1 SDGKTLAWG
10 KDDVGSSNAQREP
23 FEYSISL
30 PAKAE
35 ALDSSLGTPRKLAGS
50 DKRFSR
56 AQDKWRDWT
65 LNTRKG
71 GNYGYQAVLEIHQQ
85 NNIKASIERDST
97 DGYRHRSYTFTP
109 DGQRIISG
117 GSHGVL
123 TAYNRAGDKL
133 GDFVGH
139 TSDVWAVAVS
149 PAGDLLASGSDDQTV
164 RLWNIATRELLLTIF
179 HGNNNEWV
187 AWTPTGHYTSSPN
200 GDQMVGWHIN
210 RGHDQAADY
219 LKASQLREHFY
230 RPDIVANAIQLRD
243 VNLAIAQAGGSTFS
257 LEQLNTELAPKF
269 SITKPLINPY
279 ITHKR
284 QIEISLSFTTQP
296 ASIRAYVNGGLMD
309 NIKNIK
315 KWVMPTAN
323 RHIRKLT
330 LPLTRGDN
338 DIRIIAKS
346 KNKIDSEPQQLLVK
360 FKSRYQEQQGTL
372 YLIAVGVSKY
382 ADQDR
387 SLRFA
392 ATDARAIHQLL
403 TQQQGHHYQT
413 VTSKLLEDQAAT
425 AANIKA
431 ALQLFAQA
439 GRNDTVVLFL
449 SGHGDNAGGEYYF
462 LPHDAQEQDDNWQ
475 PDTVVKWRELQ
486 YTLENTLGKRI
497 FLVDTCYA
505 GGAFNSRLI
514 KDSSDHN
521 IVVISATDEL
531 SVAQELTELGHGIF
545 THALLKGLQGDADLM
560 DRAEKVITIKELDT
574 YLSFA
579 INQISDGNQIPMT
592 TGFKDFG
599 FVKVF

>member
-1 SDGKTLAWG
+1 M
-10 KDDVGSSNAQREP
+10 
-23 FEYSISL
+23 
-30 PAKAE
+30 
-35 ALDSSLGTPRKLAGS
+35 GTPRKLADS
-50 DKRFSR
+50 DWRFSR
-56 AQDKWRDWT
+56 AQDKWRNWT
-65 LNTRKG
+65 LSTQEG
-71 GNYGYQAVLEIHQQ
+71 GNSGVQAVLEIRQQ
-85 NNIKASIERDST
+85 NDVKASIERSST
-97 DGYRHRSYTFTP
+97 DGYDHRSYTFTP
-109 DGQRIISG
+109 NGQIIISG
-117 GSHGVL
+117 GANGVL
-123 TAYNRAGDKL
+123 STYNRDGNKL

-139 TSDVWAVAVS
+139 TGDVWAVAVS
-149 PAGDLLASGSDDQTV
+149 PAGDKLASGSGDQTV
-164 RLWNIATRELLLTIF
+164 RLWNIKTRELLLTIF

-200 GDQMVGWHIN
+200 GDQMIGWHIN

-230 RPDIVANAIQLRD
+230 RPDIVANAIQLGD
-243 VNLAIAQAGGSTFS
+243 VNLAIVLAGGSTFS
-257 LEQLNTELAPKF
+257 LELLNTTALAPKF
-269 SITKPLINPY
+269 SITNPLVNPY
-279 ITHKR
+279 TTHKR
-284 QIEISLSFTTQP
+284 QIEISLSFATQP

-346 KNKIDSEPQQLLVK
+346 KLKIDYEQQLQVK

-403 TQQQGHHYQT
+403 TQQQGHRYQT

-425 AANIKA
+425 AANIKT

-439 GRNDTVVLFL
+439 GPNDTVVLFL

-486 YTLENTLGKRI
+486 HTLENTLGKRI

-531 SVAQELTELGHGIF
+531 SVAQELDELGHGIF

-579 INQISDGNQIPMT
+579 INKVSDGNQIPMTNT